1 MELEY
6 CLEDH
11 SLLLPFLNLAF
22 QSSSLQHIIQ
32 EIDHSVITSF
42 LITHLDILIDQQ
54 LIHESCT
61 ILHSL
66 LSLPSICSPVLSL
79 QSLQPMKSA
88 FKELAPRSFPSLV
101 TSITL
106 SYE

>member
-22 QSSSLQHIIQ
+22 QPSFLQHILQ
-32 EIDHSVITSF
+32 EINHSVIASF
-42 LITHLDILIDQQ
+42 LITHLDILINQQ
-54 LIHESCT
+54 LIQETCR
-61 ILHSL
+61 ILLSL
-66 LSLPSICSPVLSL
+66 LSLPSISSPTLSL

-101 TSITL
+101 TSIIL
-106 SYE
+106 SYK